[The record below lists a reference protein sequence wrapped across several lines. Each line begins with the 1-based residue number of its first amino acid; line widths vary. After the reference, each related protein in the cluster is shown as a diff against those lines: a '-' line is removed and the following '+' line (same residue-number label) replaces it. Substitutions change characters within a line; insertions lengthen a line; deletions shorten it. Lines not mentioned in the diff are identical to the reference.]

1 MITLSNPPLPSRFVS
16 ASNKSYDELAHR
28 IIEGRS
34 TDYDKVRA
42 IYAWVCKNIAY
53 DTTYSIYHADECY
66 EKRKGVCQA
75 YCELFHYIA
84 KAVGIHSVIIKG
96 RSKEKDGVISD
107 TGHAWLVAAVGN
119 DKAILMDPTWGS
131 GSVINGE
138 FSHKK
143 SIWAW
148 FDTDPKFMIFTHFP
162 DVAEYQFLEKSLSYN
177 EFKAL
182 PTAHDS
188 WIHYHLDIER
198 LFLLARRNL
207 LYTPNFFA
215 GNDDLQMQILDMPLK
230 RLVVGH
236 SYTFKIRLLAKEFG
250 IEIINGIAHTRFSE
264 WTDEGEGIYSIN
276 YIPRHAQEV
285 RFCCNDPHNTNN
297 LNVLFSYDI
306 ALSSSDQDTT
316 NGQEQRIWSPDEWAN
331 AGITPERR
339 KALIEAKAI
348 VNLPTF
354 YTGMG
359 ALMEIVEIPMDSTL
373 RVGQCY
379 TFKFRPRCNK
389 EWGILE
395 NKIRLHKEW
404 TRDTD
409 GTLYMTI
416 TPTMAGP
423 LYLSFSEDGRAYRAC
438 IGYTIER

>member
-1 MITLSNPPLPSRFVS
+1 
-16 ASNKSYDELAHR
+16 
-28 IIEGRS
+28 
-34 TDYDKVRA
+34 
-42 IYAWVCKNIAY
+42 
-53 DTTYSIYHADECY
+53 
-66 EKRKGVCQA
+66 
-75 YCELFHYIA
+75 
-84 KAVGIHSVIIKG
+84 
-96 RSKEKDGVISD
+96 
-107 TGHAWLVAAVGN
+107 
-119 DKAILMDPTWGS
+119 
-131 GSVINGE
+131 
-138 FSHKK
+138 
-143 SIWAW
+143 
-148 FDTDPKFMIFTHFP
+148 
-162 DVAEYQFLEKSLSYN
+162 
-177 EFKAL
+177 
-182 PTAHDS
+182 
-188 WIHYHLDIER
+188 
-198 LFLLARRNL
+198 
-207 LYTPNFFA
+207 
-215 GNDDLQMQILDMPLK
+215 MQILDMPLK

-236 SYTFKIRLLAKEFG
+236 SYTFKVRLLAKGFG

-306 ALSSSDQDTT
+306 ALNSSDQDTT
-316 NGQEQRIWSPDEWAN
+316 NGQEQKIWSPDEWTN

-339 KALIEAKAI
+339 KALIESKAI

-359 ALMEIVEIPMDSTL
+359 ALMEIVEIPMDNTL

>member
-53 DTTYSIYHADECY
+53 ATTYSIYHADECY

-162 DVAEYQFLEKSLSYN
+162 DVAEYQFLEKRLSYN
-177 EFKAL
+177 EF
-182 PTAHDS
+182 
-188 WIHYHLDIER
+188 
-198 LFLLARRNL
+198 
-207 LYTPNFFA
+207 
-215 GNDDLQMQILDMPLK
+215 
-230 RLVVGH
+230 
-236 SYTFKIRLLAKEFG
+236 
-250 IEIINGIAHTRFSE
+250 
-264 WTDEGEGIYSIN
+264 
-276 YIPRHAQEV
+276 
-285 RFCCNDPHNTNN
+285 
-297 LNVLFSYDI
+297 
-306 ALSSSDQDTT
+306 
-316 NGQEQRIWSPDEWAN
+316 
-331 AGITPERR
+331 
-339 KALIEAKAI
+339 
-348 VNLPTF
+348 
-354 YTGMG
+354 
-359 ALMEIVEIPMDSTL
+359 
-373 RVGQCY
+373 
-379 TFKFRPRCNK
+379 
-389 EWGILE
+389 
-395 NKIRLHKEW
+395 
-404 TRDTD
+404 
-409 GTLYMTI
+409 
-416 TPTMAGP
+416 
-423 LYLSFSEDGRAYRAC
+423 
-438 IGYTIER
+438 